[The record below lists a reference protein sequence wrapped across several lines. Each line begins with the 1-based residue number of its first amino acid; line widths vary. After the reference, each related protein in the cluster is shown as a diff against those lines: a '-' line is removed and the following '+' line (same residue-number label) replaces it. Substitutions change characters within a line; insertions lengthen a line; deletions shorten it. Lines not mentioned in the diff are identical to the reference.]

1 MISVIEK
8 LQNSVFF
15 KGLSQDEIRKI
26 VKELRYSNKYYK
38 KGEIIANEE
47 DECNAI
53 GFIIKGEIE
62 IQRIYYSGKS
72 ITLNKFYSGE
82 VFGEA
87 LVFSSHS
94 TYPATIMAA
103 KPCNI
108 VFIKREDILSLCLKD
123 KHLLENFMG
132 LLSDKL
138 LILNSKIKSISFK
151 TVRAKVVNYIL
162 NKVQDPDNLV
172 IELKDSKESIAN
184 YIGIPRPSFSR
195 ELIKLRDEGLIEF
208 DRKTITILEIERLEN
223 EIIE

>member
-8 LQNSVFF
+8 LKESVFF
-15 KGLSQDEIRKI
+15 KGLTSEEIRKI
-26 VKELRYSNKYYK
+26 VTELRYSNRYYK
-38 KGEIIANEE
+38 RGEIIANEE
-47 DECNAI
+47 DECDSI

-72 ITLNKFYSGE
+72 ITLNKFYQGD

-94 TYPATIMAA
+94 TYPATIMAV

-108 VFIKREDILSLCLKD
+108 VFIKKEDILNLCLKD
-123 KHLLENFMG
+123 KHLLENFMS

-138 LILNSKIKSISFK
+138 FILNSKIKSLSFK
-151 TVRAKVVNYIL
+151 TVREKVVNYIL
-162 NKVQDPDNLV
+162 SKVQDPNNLV
-172 IELKDSKESIAN
+172 VELKDSKESISN

-195 ELIKLRDEGLIEF
+195 ELIKLREEGFIEF
-208 DRKTITILEIERLEN
+208 DRKTITILNIERLEN
-223 EIIE
+223 EIIQ